1 MLHYE
6 TITERVRQMINKL
19 MESDLLKDYRMV
31 GGTALSLYR
40 GHRRSDDIDL
50 FVDGYDKYI
59 KDDVIKALKEVK
71 PPGVQMEI
79 ITNLSF
85 VIMAYLHFKTPKE
98 VMKIDI
104 MNR

>member
-40 GHRRSDDIDL
+40 GH
-50 FVDGYDKYI
+50 
-59 KDDVIKALKEVK
+59 
-71 PPGVQMEI
+71 
-79 ITNLSF
+79 
-85 VIMAYLHFKTPKE
+85 
-98 VMKIDI
+98 
-104 MNR
+104 